1 MCRAGYGAPG
11 SWGVSDQAPQLA
23 AVQWTWRRV
32 FAFVVTATN
41 AGLLTLIIRRLDDA
55 ASLRILGLALVGLN
69 VLVVLGYLL
78 GATAT
83 DVMRIVLAWK
93 TTTTV
98 NRTEAET

>member
-1 MCRAGYGAPG
+1 MTGP
-11 SWGVSDQAPQLA
+11 APQLA
-23 AVQWTWRRV
+23 DVQWKFRRI
-32 FAFVVTATN
+32 FAFLTTVLN
-41 AGLLTLIIRRLDDA
+41 ALLIA
-55 ASLRILGLALVGLN
+55 AILHKLQDPPSLRILGLALVALN
-69 VLVVLGYLL
+69 ALVILGYLL